1 MAEAD
6 PRRQVPRTDHLLAD
20 PAVAAHADRLGP
32 ELIKRTVGAVQQLI
46 RSGAL
51 PPAQAIAAILDRL
64 PASASS
70 LRPVLNATGVVLH
83 TNLGRAPLG
92 PAARQAI
99 QAAAG
104 YVDVEFDL
112 ASGQRARR
120 GRGALAALADAV
132 PEAEDVLVL
141 NNGAAAL
148 VLASTVLAGSPPAA
162 GREVVVSRGEL
173 VEIGDGFRL
182 PALIESTGARIRE
195 VGTTNRSTL
204 ADYTEALGPRTG
216 CVLKVHPSNFRI
228 AGFTSSV
235 GVAELA
241 GALGEVALVVDVGS
255 GLLRPDPLLP
265 DEPDVAGALA
275 AGAGLVICSG
285 DKLLGG
291 PQAGLAFGSAQLV
304 QAMRRHPLAR
314 ALRVDKLTLAALE
327 AGLRGP
333 ATPTWR
339 YLHANPAELR
349 RRCEQVAAE
358 LAGSTEPV
366 TVIPSAGAVGGG
378 GAPELELAGWAVA
391 LPAWFADRLR
401 AGSPSVVGRIEH
413 GHCLLDLRCIEPAD
427 DPVLVA
433 AVRAA
438 AG

>member
-1 MAEAD
+1 
-6 PRRQVPRTDHLLAD
+6 
-20 PAVAAHADRLGP
+20 
-32 ELIKRTVGAVQQLI
+32 
-46 RSGAL
+46 
-51 PPAQAIAAILDRL
+51 
-64 PASASS
+64 
-70 LRPVLNATGVVLH
+70 
-83 TNLGRAPLG
+83 
-92 PAARQAI
+92 
-99 QAAAG
+99 
-104 YVDVEFDL
+104 
-112 ASGQRARR
+112 
-120 GRGALAALADAV
+120 
-132 PEAEDVLVL
+132 
-141 NNGAAAL
+141 
-148 VLASTVLAGSPPAA
+148 
-162 GREVVVSRGEL
+162 
-173 VEIGDGFRL
+173 
-182 PALIESTGARIRE
+182 
-195 VGTTNRSTL
+195 
-204 ADYTEALGPRTG
+204 
-216 CVLKVHPSNFRI
+216 
-228 AGFTSSV
+228 
-235 GVAELA
+235 
-241 GALGEVALVVDVGS
+241 
-255 GLLRPDPLLP
+255 
-265 DEPDVAGALA
+265 ALA